1 MARNYDIM
9 GEMGGGIGPSFMRKK
24 TQRQE
29 QQGTTAAEEAKKGA
43 ERLGRF
49 GGAMKDKKD
58 GKTAL
63 ERLQDYGRSEA
74 ERQRKKKQED
84 EAAKKKQKEGGVA
97 PSKGFLERM
106 YDYWFPSKEKK

>member
-9 GEMGGGIGPSFMRKK
+9 GNVGGGVGPSFMRNK

-29 QQGTTAAEEAKKGA
+29 KQTGAGAAAEGA

-58 GKTAL
+58 GKDAVT
-63 ERLQDYGRSEA
+63 RLQEYAKAEA
-74 ERQRKKKQED
+74 ERQRKKKAEE

-97 PSKGFLERM
+97 PSKGFIERM
-106 YDYWFPSKEKK
+106 RDYWFPKKDQ

>member
-24 TQRQE
+24 NQRQE
-29 QQGTTAAEEAKKGA
+29 KQSGAETVKEGA
-43 ERLGRF
+43 ERLGRLH
-49 GGAMKDKKD
+49 GAMKDKKD
-58 GKTAL
+58 GKDAVT
-63 ERLQDYGRSEA
+63 RLQEYAKSEA
-74 ERQRKKKQED
+74 ERQRKKKAEE

-106 YDYWFPSKEKK
+106 RDYWFPKKDQ